1 MTMLGT
7 IARGLRSRALLSVGS
22 ALLVA
27 LAVGAA
33 VLGPMFSVAVTRS
46 YAVTRI
52 NEAPAALT
60 GTSWVFAPDSRAI
73 DGRSQ
78 AVTLATEAVAAAGG
92 SPHARPV
99 VSLESERFP
108 ALTGQVM
115 LLAVEGA
122 CEHLQVEGR
131 CPVRQ
136 GEALMSEID
145 LPAVGVEIGDQV
157 DLGGSVGLVTVVGSY
172 RAPTEDDFWFQPLR
186 LGSMPAHGDD
196 RTGVSAAFQPAPLV
210 VVASTFDRLPS
221 GSWTVR
227 VDNRLRVPPDFTP
240 AGLTALAHA
249 TGDRPAVGA
258 QQRVEGGTLRLDSA
272 DDLAAVAREVGS
284 EQRAATD
291 SIAPAVI
298 SLVLVALAL
307 LTRLLLAASE
317 LRVPELALASL
328 RGMAERRLWAL
339 GLAEPLALLVV
350 AAPVG
355 AVLGVVM
362 TWGLV
367 RAWLVPGLPLIV
379 PTASLLGA
387 VLVTAAGAVVAALA
401 VGTVLRTSLS
411 AQLAGVRRP
420 RAARRTAQVGELL
433 LVAVAVAVVLARL
446 VAGAGGRPDLGDL
459 VLPVLVA
466 VVAGLA
472 ASRLVA
478 GVATW
483 QTRRPASRS
492 SLGGFVAARALSRRR
507 EGTLVIVPVTV
518 AIAIGV
524 FSMGVYTAAATWRDS
539 VASTRSPADVV
550 WSSPLPLRATFDL
563 THRLDPEGR
572 WLMMASTMDAVGG
585 RVVAVDAPRMAR
597 VLHWPDQWTP
607 GLGAAEIGE
616 LIAPAAERPFVTG
629 TRLGLSVDRAA
640 EVDGPLWVE
649 LRLRSTGPDGM
660 LRPAYL
666 EALEPGLSTRTV
678 RVPECREGCWLEGI
692 TVAGPAGRPIPMAG
706 EVTLGPLTVDGEPV
720 PGLISQAGLVTSP
733 DVPAD
738 DRFGQIAVEG
748 DRLRVSVD
756 TVGSAGQVRLVT
768 GGVPTQ
774 RPVVVGTDGLDNLV
788 AGEDGPAIEL
798 TGERLPVDIRRESR
812 SVPLLGP
819 EGLLVD
825 YTMLTTGREIYD
837 QIFHPS
843 VLARADAPPGLAQA
857 LADRGFTVATT
868 RADQARTLGNG
879 AYALALR
886 LYLVVAGLVLAM
898 AVAGLVVSSAVQLP
912 SRRRDAASLRVV
924 GVPRR
929 QVMWAVA
936 LEFVVVLGA
945 AAVAGILAGTLA
957 QDLVL
962 SSVRLGYADA
972 LDTPDLVVSID
983 AQRLALWALGT
994 AAVLAGGAL
1003 LSAGLTVRGARG
1015 ATLRENAR

>member
-210 VVASTFDRLPS
+210 VVASTFDRLPP

-240 AGLTALAHA
+240 ADLTALAHA

-387 VLVTAAGAVVAALA
+387 VLVTAAGCGRGRSRGGHGAPDVPVGPARRRASAAC
-401 VGTVLRTSLS
+401 RT
-411 AQLAGVRRP
+411 AYGAGR
-420 RAARRTAQVGELL
+420 RAAP
-433 LVAVAVAVVLARL
+433 
-446 VAGAGGRPDLGDL
+446 GGRRGRGGPRQ
-459 VLPVLVA
+459 
-466 VVAGLA
+466 AG
-472 ASRLVA
+472 R
-478 GVATW
+478 GC
-483 QTRRPASRS
+483 
-492 SLGGFVAARALSRRR
+492 G
-507 EGTLVIVPVTV
+507 
-518 AIAIGV
+518 
-524 FSMGVYTAAATWRDS
+524 
-539 VASTRSPADVV
+539 
-550 WSSPLPLRATFDL
+550 
-563 THRLDPEGR
+563 
-572 WLMMASTMDAVGG
+572 
-585 RVVAVDAPRMAR
+585 
-597 VLHWPDQWTP
+597 WTP
-607 GLGAAEIGE
+607 GPRRPGAAG
-616 LIAPAAERPFVTG
+616 PGGRG
-629 TRLGLSVDRAA
+629 RRA
-640 EVDGPLWVE
+640 
-649 LRLRSTGPDGM
+649 RRQ
-660 LRPAYL
+660 
-666 EALEPGLSTRTV
+666 
-678 RVPECREGCWLEGI
+678 
-692 TVAGPAGRPIPMAG
+692 PAGRRSSDVA
-706 EVTLGPLTVDGEPV
+706 D
-720 PGLISQAGLVTSP
+720 QAAGL
-733 DVPAD
+733 
-738 DRFGQIAVEG
+738 
-748 DRLRVSVD
+748 
-756 TVGSAGQVRLVT
+756 
-768 GGVPTQ
+768 
-774 RPVVVGTDGLDNLV
+774 PVVVGGL
-788 AGEDGPAIEL
+788 
-798 TGERLPVDIRRESR
+798 RRR
-812 SVPLLGP
+812 
-819 EGLLVD
+819 
-825 YTMLTTGREIYD
+825 
-837 QIFHPS
+837 
-843 VLARADAPPGLAQA
+843 PG
-857 LADRGFTVATT
+857 
-868 RADQARTLGNG
+868 
-879 AYALALR
+879 
-886 LYLVVAGLVLAM
+886 
-898 AVAGLVVSSAVQLP
+898 AVAP
-912 SRRRDAASLRVV
+912 S
-924 GVPRR
+924 
-929 QVMWAVA
+929 
-936 LEFVVVLGA
+936 
-945 AAVAGILAGTLA
+945 
-957 QDLVL
+957 
-962 SSVRLGYADA
+962 
-972 LDTPDLVVSID
+972 
-983 AQRLALWALGT
+983 
-994 AAVLAGGAL
+994 
-1003 LSAGLTVRGARG
+1003 
-1015 ATLRENAR
+1015 